1 MENSENSIESIYN
14 EILLAEKRIRPFTL
28 TTPLLLSRP
37 LSNLIN
43 GKVYLKLENE
53 QHTGSFKAR
62 GSLNKIL
69 SLTEA
74 EKAKGVI
81 TASTGNHAL
90 GFSRALEISE
100 IEGTVYLPPTAS
112 QAKIKALK
120 NYPATLK
127 FHGSSSLE
135 TELYAKAAAEK
146 EGKVWIS
153 PYNDPQIIAGQG
165 TIGIELEKQAE
176 QIDHCL
182 ITVGGGGLISGIGSY
197 MKTTAPKCKIIACQ
211 PSNSH
216 EMKLSLEAG
225 QITDMPE
232 VLETLSDGSAGG
244 IEPESIT
251 FPLCQTIV
259 DEMLLA
265 EEVDIAAG
273 IRFAMH
279 DHKKIIEGSAAV
291 TIAALL
297 KNKQKFAGST
307 VVLIICGG
315 NIDIKKIL
323 YILSS

>member
-1 MENSENSIESIYN
+1 MQDQEYKVSDIYQ
-14 EILLAEKRIRPFTL
+14 EILKAEKRIRPHTL
-28 TTPLLLSRP
+28 ITPLLLSRP
-37 LSNLIN
+37 LSKLIN

-69 SLTEA
+69 SLTDK

-90 GFSRALEISE
+90 GFSRALEIAG
-100 IEGTVYLPPTAS
+100 IDGTVYLPPTAS
-112 QAKIKALK
+112 PAKIKALK
-120 NYPATLK
+120 HYPATLK
-127 FHGSSSLE
+127 FHGNNSLE

-146 EGKVWIS
+146 EGKIWIS
-153 PYNDPQIIAGQG
+153 PYNDPKIISGQG
-165 TIGIELEKQAE
+165 TIGIELEKQIE
-176 QIDHCL
+176 KIDHCL

-197 MKTTAPKCKIIACQ
+197 LKTTSPNCKIVACQ
-211 PSNSH
+211 PTNSH

-232 VLETLSDGSAGG
+232 ELETLSDGSAGG
-244 IEPESIT
+244 IEPGSIT
-251 FPLCQTIV
+251 FPICQSIV
-259 DEMLLA
+259 DETLLS
-265 EEVDIAAG
+265 EEADIADG

-279 DHKKIIEGSAAV
+279 DHKKIIEGAAAV

-297 KNKQKFAGST
+297 KNKDIFANST

-315 NIDIKKIL
+315 NIDISKIL
-323 YILSS
+323 YILND